1 MLSQTDQKKI
11 KFKLKNIYRYHLS
24 ETEISSCCGEITKA
38 INRFNK
44 KKRKQKKIISEKTS
58 IVICYG
64 DSVFSNSE
72 KHLFKNF
79 QNFFQK
85 KLKKYFNTVHFLPFY
100 PSSSDSGFAVKDHY
114 KIDSRLGNWSDI
126 KKFSKKNDIMA
137 DIVINHSSARGLWFK
152 NFLKEKKPGKDYFL
166 AVNSNFNVS
175 KVIRPRDHQLLKKID
190 IFKKPKFLWRTFSPD
205 QLDMNFKNPAV
216 LLRFIKIMINLVNH
230 GVTIFRL
237 DAIAY
242 LWKESGTKC
251 INLKE
256 THEIIKLFRLICNLL
271 NVESIIVTETN
282 LPEKENISYFG
293 NADEANWIY
302 NFSLPPLLIYSFLF
316 ENSSYLNN
324 WNKKL
329 PQTKKGNS
337 YLNFIASHDGIG
349 MRPVEG
355 IINKNNKNK
364 FLKRLKK
371 NGSKFSFRKVQN
383 KSKKVY
389 EANITIF
396 DALKKSDYDPKGKY
410 FLERF
415 ISAHSIMIS
424 FEGVPAIYFNSLFGT
439 SNDKAKYI
447 ITGNKRD
454 LNRYRWGQ
462 QNIIDKLKDKKSKQ
476 SIFYKSITNLL
487 EIRKK
492 QKAFHPNALRCNI
505 ELNSKIFCFKR
516 VSIDK
521 KQIIMCITNLSSKIQ
536 YIKLN
541 SKLVKWNDLL
551 GSNLNYVSTTE
562 LRLEPFQTLWL
573 SNKKKKRTP

>member
-1 MLSQTDQKKI
+1 MLSQIDQKKI
-11 KFKLKNIYRYHLS
+11 KFKLKSIYKFHLS
-24 ETEISSCCGEITKA
+24 ETEINNCCEKITKL
-38 INRFNK
+38 INKFNK
-44 KKRKQKKIISEKTS
+44 KKNRKKKIVSEKTS
-58 IVICYG
+58 IIICYG
-64 DSVFSNSE
+64 DSVFSSTQR
-72 KHLFKNF
+72 HLIKNF
-79 QNFFQK
+79 QSFFKK
-85 KLKKYFNTVHFLPFY
+85 KLSKYFNTVHFLPFY

-114 KIDSRLGNWSDI
+114 KIDSKLGNWSDI
-126 KKFSKKNDIMA
+126 KKFSEKNDVMA
-137 DIVINHSSARGLWFK
+137 DVVINHSSARGLWFK

-216 LLRFIKIMINLVNH
+216 LLRFIKIMINLINH

-251 INLKE
+251 INLRE
-256 THEIIKLFRLICNLL
+256 THEIIKLLRIVCSFL

-293 NADEANWIY
+293 NSDEAHWIY

-316 ENSSYLNN
+316 ENSSYLNR

-355 IINKNNKNK
+355 IINEDNKDK
-364 FLKRLKK
+364 FFKRLKK
-371 NGSKFSFRKVQN
+371 NGSKFSYRKVQS
-383 KSKKVY
+383 KSKKIY
-389 EANITIF
+389 EANITVF
-396 DALKKSDYDPKGKY
+396 DALKKSDYDPKGRFY
-410 FLERF
+410 LERF

-439 SNDKAKYI
+439 SNDEAKYI
-447 ITGNKRD
+447 ITGNNRD
-454 LNRYRWGQ
+454 LNRYRWKQ
-462 QNIIDKLKDKKSKQ
+462 KNLLDNLKNLNSKQ
-476 SIFYKSITNLL
+476 SIFYKNITNLL
-487 EIRKK
+487 NIRIK
-492 QKAFHPNALRCNI
+492 QKAFHPNAKRYNI
-505 ELNSKIFCFKR
+505 DLGINIFCFKR
-516 VSIDK
+516 ISLDK
-521 KQIIMCITNLSSKIQ
+521 KQTIICITNLTSKIQ
-536 YIKLN
+536 YT
-541 SKLVKWNDLL
+541 
-551 GSNLNYVSTTE
+551 NLNRKYNLWKNLISPQNRLIKKDKIE
-562 LRLEPFQTLWL
+562 LKPFETMWL
-573 SNKKKKRTP
+573 SNI